1 MKEKRK
7 ILHVVEAMGGGVFTY
22 LVELANGMCEDFDV
36 TIALG
41 IRSETPENY
50 ESYFDERVSLVQVE
64 NFTRGLNPV
73 KDLRACIELKKI
85 VKDVKPDI
93 IHLHSSKAG
102 AIGRMVFS
110 GRKYTMFF
118 TPHGYSFLMQD
129 ISGLKR
135 KVYKVIE
142 KICGKRNCIT
152 VACGESEWEQGS
164 KIAKKSTFISNG
176 ININKIQ
183 KLIDSAEEVEKEENH
198 KFTVYTVGRAD
209 FQKNPTLFNEIAKR
223 LPHIQFVWI
232 GDGERRDKLTSSNIK
247 VTGWLENGQALS
259 NAKSYDVF
267 ILASRYEGLPISLLE
282 AMYMK
287 KLCVVSN
294 VVGNRDVIR
303 NNHSGYVCNN
313 LEEFVEVIGRL
324 EREGIEQRI
333 VDHAYNAI
341 INHFN
346 SGWLVE
352 KYEELYIE
360 QLNSRLKDRK

>member
-1 MKEKRK
+1 M
-7 ILHVVEAMGGGVFTY
+7 
-22 LVELANGMCEDFDV
+22 
-36 TIALG
+36 
-41 IRSETPENY
+41 
-50 ESYFDERVSLVQVE
+50 
-64 NFTRGLNPV
+64 
-73 KDLRACIELKKI
+73 
-85 VKDVKPDI
+85 
-93 IHLHSSKAG
+93 
-102 AIGRMVFS
+102 
-110 GRKYTMFF
+110 
-118 TPHGYSFLMQD
+118 
-129 ISGLKR
+129 
-135 KVYKVIE
+135 
-142 KICGKRNCIT
+142 
-152 VACGESEWEQGS
+152 
-164 KIAKKSTFISNG
+164 
-176 ININKIQ
+176 
-183 KLIDSAEEVEKEENH
+183 
-198 KFTVYTVGRAD
+198 
-209 FQKNPTLFNEIAKR
+209 FNEIAKR